1 MHKLNHGNR
10 SRTPRAALF
19 TKEKVSA
26 IALADRWKDEQ
37 GITQYGSLP
46 VSLHSNVYAG
56 SIYVHHLVSHHI
68 FSCCSR

>member
-26 IALADRWKDEQ
+26 IALADRWKDDQ
-37 GITQYGSLP
+37 GRTQYGSLP
-46 VSLHSNVYAG
+46 VSFTPTRMQAL
-56 SIYVHHLVSHHI
+56 
-68 FSCCSR
+68 